1 MLKNVLRSQG
11 YIYLHTAIEAFIF
24 VATIPIIFHDTFP
37 RWNLKFHRSSFAIYG
52 LTPFFPCIPSN
63 DQFVIML
70 CKHFSN
76 KKKKRKWKEEVKE
89 KERGKIKITLIYYP
103 YINPLLHKNI
113 QITTCQTLDQFEQ
126 KWFNNWSKC
135 NFN

>member
-11 YIYLHTAIEAFIF
+11 YTYLHTAIEAFIF

-52 LTPFFPCIPSN
+52 LTPFFPRIPSS

-76 KKKKRKWKEEVKE
+76 KKKKRKWKEELKE
-89 KERGKIKITLIYYP
+89 KEKEKKCQHLINLSKNDLIIEANAILIKSITFLPILWY
-103 YINPLLHKNI
+103 NI
-113 QITTCQTLDQFEQ
+113 GIQ
-126 KWFNNWSKC
+126 N
-135 NFN
+135 